1 MKSLAVDNQKA
12 NANAIDKDGQKYSSD
27 LIVDIFRKYNIDYV
41 ASNIG
46 STFRGLWE
54 SLVNYGGD
62 VSPKC
67 ISACHEEIAV
77 AIAHGYAKATEKPM
91 VALVHDLVGPMHAS
105 MAVYNAWVDRVPMI
119 IMGASGPLS
128 TPKKRPWIDWVHSAT
143 TPNEL
148 LRNYVKWDDFPVDI
162 QSVPSSF
169 ARAYNISTTNPTAPV
184 FICLEFDSLEHP
196 LALTETPALPSK
208 EMHSPP
214 LPIGADVEA
223 LEQVG
228 KILIEAQK
236 PIIIAG
242 RVGRTKRAV
251 KSLVE
256 LAEVTGS
263 YVYDTLESFNFPN
276 THPLAYADKGIFETA
291 DVILSLEAPNLEL
304 VITSVDMHQKT
315 YKYLTRK
322 DVRIVK
328 IGLDD
333 LLTRSWASD
342 YQALVPAELSVLA
355 DTAVAIPRLTEICK
369 KLATTG
375 TPQRRAI
382 DDRIKQAKIDQQK
395 LSERWAKE
403 AKAQWDDV
411 PISWPRLASESW
423 EVLKG
428 RRWVVSYAWLFR
440 EWLRRTWKLEEPG
453 CYLGSSGA
461 GGLGYGVPASIGA
474 ALGLM
479 DQEKLVIDFQ
489 PDGDLLYTTSA
500 LWTAAH
506 HKIPLLIVMLNN
518 RSYYNDAHHNR
529 IVAQMRGRDPDAA
542 LHNGGDID
550 DPPVD
555 FAKLAQSMGLHG
567 MGPVVRPTE
576 IRPALEKAVQIVESE
591 KRAVLVDVLTKP
603 R

>member
-1 MKSLAVDNQKA
+1 MNSSNVDNQTATPNKEETV
-12 NANAIDKDGQKYSSD
+12 QKYSSD
-27 LIVDIFRKYNIDYV
+27 FIVDILREYGIDYV

-54 SLVNYGGD
+54 SLVNYGRD

-128 TPKKRPWIDWVHSAT
+128 TPRKRPWIDWVHSAT

-162 QSVPSSF
+162 QSVPTSF
-169 ARAYNISTTNPTAPV
+169 ARAYNIATTEPMAPV

-196 LALTETPALPSK
+196 ISPAETPSLPTK
-208 EMHSPP
+208 AVHSPP
-214 LPIGADVEA
+214 IPIGADQDS
-223 LEQVG
+223 LEQIAR
-228 KILIEAQK
+228 ILMLAQK
-236 PIIIAG
+236 PVIVAG
-242 RVGRTKRAV
+242 RVGRSKKTV

-256 LAEVTGS
+256 LAEITGS
-263 YVYDTLESFNFPN
+263 YVYDSLESFNFPN
-276 THPLAYADKGIFETA
+276 THPLAYADKGIFKTA
-291 DVILSLEAPNLEL
+291 DVILSLEAPNLEF

-315 YKYLTRK
+315 YSYLTRN

-333 LLTRSWASD
+333 ILTKSWASD
-342 YQALVPAELSVLA
+342 YQALVPAEVSVLA
-355 DTAVAIPRLTEICK
+355 DTSVAIPRLVEICRK
-369 KLATTG
+369 IVDTDISRKRSITE
-375 TPQRRAI
+375 RIERA
-382 DDRIKQAKIDQQK
+382 RADQQE
-395 LSERWAKE
+395 LIQRWTKE

-411 PISWPRLASESW
+411 PISWPRLAYESW
-423 EVLKG
+423 EAVKQKN
-428 RRWVVSYAWLFR
+428 WVVSYAWQFR
-440 EWLRRTWKLEEPG
+440 EWIRRTWKLEEPG
-453 CYLGSSGA
+453 CFLGSSGA

-474 ALGLM
+474 SLGLM
-479 DQEKLVIDFQ
+479 DQGKLVIDFQ

-506 HKIPLLIVMLNN
+506 HRIPLLIVMLNN
-518 RSYYNDAHHNR
+518 KSYYNDAHHNA
-529 IVAQMRGRDPDAA
+529 IVAQMRGRDQEAA

-555 FAKLAQSMGLHG
+555 FATLAQSMGVKG
-567 MGPVVRPTE
+567 MGPVVRPDE
-576 IRPALEKAVQIVESE
+576 IRLVLEKAIQAVESE
-591 KRAVLVDVLTKP
+591 KQTVLVDVLTKP